1 MSTTVDPGLH
11 KEIGCFGCDDIT
23 QCINCGNCTAVCS
36 LSGEDAVFPRKTI
49 RYAQLGIKDR
59 LMESVE
65 PWLCYYC
72 GECSE
77 TCPRQAN
84 PGEIMMTLRRWLTAQ
99 YDWTGLSKKLYLS
112 KTWEVFALAAL
123 AAFVVALF
131 VFFHGP
137 MVTDRVELNTFAPVV
152 WVEIGDWVM
161 ALLLSSFLFTNVLRM
176 HRYVMGSWLPSRI
189 PFSIY
194 LRELKTL
201 VLHAMTQKRWKDCD
215 NLSRWIK
222 HLLLVTGYVT
232 MLLLIVVF
240 LRWFQT
246 DGSQWRPIDL
256 LGYYATGVLM
266 FVTGEMIVSRLRRRE
281 EIHKHSH
288 STDWIF
294 LVLLF
299 LTALTGIL
307 VHGLRLAGLPLPTYY
322 MYVLHLAIA
331 VPMLVI
337 EVPFGKWS
345 HLAYRPLA
353 IYLTNVKKQFEHSSQ
368 TANAAM
374 PTVASP
380 NY

>member
-1 MSTTVDPGLH
+1 MSTTIDLNLSR
-11 KEIGCFGCDDIT
+11 EIARFGCDDLT
-23 QCINCGNCTAVCS
+23 QCIQCGNCTAVCS
-36 LSGEDAVFPRKTI
+36 LSGDGAVVFPRKAI
-49 RYAQLGIKDR
+49 RYAQLGLEDR

-84 PGEIMMTLRRWLTAQ
+84 PGEIMMALRRWLTAQ
-99 YDWTGLSKKLYLS
+99 YDWTGLSRKLYLS
-112 KTWEVFALAAL
+112 KAWEVFALAAT

-137 MVTDRVELNTFAPVV
+137 MIADRVELNTFAPVA
-152 WVEIGDWVM
+152 WVEMGDWVM
-161 ALLLSSFLFTNVLRM
+161 AAFLGLFLLGNVYRM
-176 HRYVMGSWLPSRI
+176 HRHVMGGPSQPRI
-189 PFSIY
+189 PLSIY

-201 VLHAMTQKRWKDCD
+201 VLHAATQKRWRDCETP
-215 NLSRWIK
+215 SRWLK

-232 MLLLIVVF
+232 MLLLIVIF

-246 DGSQWRPIDL
+246 DGSQWRPLDL

-266 FVTGEMIVSRLRRRE
+266 FVTGEMILSRLHRRE

-288 STDWIF
+288 PTDWMF

-307 VHGLRLAGLPLPTYY
+307 VHGFRLAGLPMATYY
-322 MYVLHLAIA
+322 IYVIHLAIA

-353 IYLTNVKKQFEHSSQ
+353 MYFASVRN
-368 TANAAM
+368 TARAASGS
-374 PTVASP
+374 AGG
-380 NY
+380 

>member
-1 MSTTVDPGLH
+1 MSTIVDPGLH
-11 KEIGCFGCDDIT
+11 EEIGCFGCDDIT

-49 RYAQLGIKDR
+49 RYAQLGMKDR
-59 LMESVE
+59 LMESIE

-77 TCPRQAN
+77 TCPQQAN

-112 KTWEVFALAAL
+112 KTWEVFALAAT

-161 ALLLSSFLFTNVLRM
+161 AFLLSSFLFINVLRM
-176 HRYVMGSWLPSRI
+176 HRYVMGSWLPLRI
-189 PFSIY
+189 PFSVY
-194 LRELKTL
+194 LREFKAL
-201 VLHAMTQKRWKDCD
+201 VLHGVTQKRWKDCG
-215 NLSRWIK
+215 NSSRWVK

-246 DGSQWRPIDL
+246 DDSQWRPIDL

-266 FVTGEMIVSRLRRRE
+266 FVTGDMIVSRLRRRE

-299 LTALTGIL
+299 LTSLTGIL

-353 IYLTNVKKQFEHSSQ
+353 IYLMNVKEKGTLNPSQ
-368 TANAAM
+368 KKVCENPA
-374 PTVASP
+374 
-380 NY
+380 